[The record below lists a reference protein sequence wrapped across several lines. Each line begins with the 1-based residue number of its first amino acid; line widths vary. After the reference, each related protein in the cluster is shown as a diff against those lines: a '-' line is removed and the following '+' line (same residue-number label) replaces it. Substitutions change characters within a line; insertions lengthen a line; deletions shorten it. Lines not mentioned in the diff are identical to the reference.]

1 MPRNNNIHNYI
12 LAFSILKGIER
23 INTIENLEDEES
35 DELILPSSELGAEGK
50 LLKEE
55 AFNRLSQEAKNL
67 IITVI
72 NAPDEFINLFT
83 TPKRALFSKSMFKE
97 CLIKSWKSPILVETI
112 LGEIGEWVKMNLE

>member
-72 NAPDEFINLFT
+72 NAPDEFINLFK
-83 TPKRALFSKSMFKE
+83 TPNRALFSKSMFKE
-97 CLIKSWKSPILVETI
+97 CLIKSWKSPILIETI